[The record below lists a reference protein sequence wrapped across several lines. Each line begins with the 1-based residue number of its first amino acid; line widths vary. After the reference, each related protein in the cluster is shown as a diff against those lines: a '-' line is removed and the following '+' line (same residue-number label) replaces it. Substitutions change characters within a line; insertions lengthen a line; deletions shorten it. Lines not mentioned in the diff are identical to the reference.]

1 MDLAAAENNITLAID
16 ASTKS
21 TGVAIYK
28 NKELIKYQCITS
40 SSKDVLTRI
49 KFMVDELEK
58 IYNDYNI
65 TQVIIEDVLPDNL
78 TEDNNKWMKN
88 RNTFKALMYLQAA
101 ILLMLHHYK
110 ADVELIGAT
119 SWRKRC
125 GIKQGYVTRDI
136 LKARDI
142 EFVKNKFNISVND
155 DIADAICIG
164 WAKVNTQPEP
174 AAFNWE

>member
-1 MDLAAAENNITLAID
+1 MITLAID

-21 TGVAIYK
+21 TGIAIYK
-28 NKELIKYQCITS
+28 DKELIKYHCIVNN
-40 SSKDVLTRI
+40 SKDVLYRI
-49 KFMVDELEK
+49 KYMVDELEK
-58 IYNDYNI
+58 IYKEYDIN
-65 TQVIIEDVLPDNL
+65 QVIMEDVLPDNL

-101 ILLMLHHYK
+101 ILLMFHHYK
-110 ADVELIGAT
+110 ADIELIGVT

-125 GIKQGYVTRDI
+125 GIKQGNYVHRDV
-136 LKARDI
+136 LKTRDI
-142 EFVKNKFNISVND
+142 EFVKEKFGLTVND